1 MSSLTVV
8 EFIRSAA
15 GYNAGERAAFP
26 VAVATR
32 MAAKG
37 VVSIVQFNLT
47 PATAKTPHTAAVKK

>member
-8 EFIRSAA
+8 EFIRSAS

-26 VAVATR
+26 VVVAAR

-37 VVSIVQFNLT
+37 LVSIVQAELT
-47 PATAKTPHTAAVKK
+47 PATAKTPHTASVKK